1 MATEFRWSAF
11 PAGEPVP
18 GFVDISPEPVLGAQ
32 RGTVG
37 ASTGWPV
44 LWRRPQAK
52 VVRAGRGSQPWQ
64 ALERTMWMQMA
75 TLAAVT
81 VIFAVEL
88 GRLAR
93 C

>member
-11 PAGEPVP
+11 PAGGPVP
-18 GFVDISPEPVLGAQ
+18 GFVDISPETGLRRPERHRGRVGRLAGA
-32 RGTVG
+32 
-37 ASTGWPV
+37 W
-44 LWRRPQAK
+44 WRPQAK

-75 TLAAVT
+75 TLATVT